1 MALVPIAGFN
11 LTFKLLFF
19 HCRVKRFE
27 DLVAPYRLN
36 DGFKDEAIV
45 NELRKDCP
53 WKISDEEIKKN
64 NTKVRKDHIK
74 RTSSD
79 AELSHVW
86 LETPGLLD

>member
-1 MALVPIAGFN
+1 M
-11 LTFKLLFF
+11 
-19 HCRVKRFE
+19 KRFE

-79 AELSHVW
+79 AELVTYDLKHQDCW
-86 LETPGLLD
+86 IELKY